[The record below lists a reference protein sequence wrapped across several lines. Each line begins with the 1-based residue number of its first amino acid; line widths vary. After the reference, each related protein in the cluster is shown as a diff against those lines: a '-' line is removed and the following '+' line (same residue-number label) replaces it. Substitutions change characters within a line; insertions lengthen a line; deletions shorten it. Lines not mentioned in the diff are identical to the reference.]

1 MTSRLVFS
9 QVNEPELC
17 RIAEL
22 VALFVRPGEMI
33 ALSGELGAGKTA
45 FARAFVRAILD
56 DADVEVPSPTFNLL
70 QLYESPRFPIA
81 HLDLYRLSNPSEVG
95 EVIADDVLAGSVAV
109 VEWPERVASLL
120 SPSRLDVRISETGA
134 ADLRTLELAGHG
146 AWGSRL
152 DRLDEVRRFLLDEL
166 GGEGWSRARFRY
178 LQGDASPRAYTRIFV
193 DDTTYVLM
201 NAPRMPDG
209 PPIRNGMPYSRIA
222 HLAEDVRPFV
232 AVGRAL
238 EEIGIAAPH
247 IRAQDMHRGL
257 LLLEDLGDLTLGRA
271 IDNGFS
277 QRDLWSAAVDALV
290 SVRRAGLP
298 KTLPLSPAEMHI
310 LPAYDRDAL
319 GIETELLVDWY
330 WPMLKGGSPSAEA
343 RNEFV
348 DLWGAQF
355 ERLLTSPMGWVLR
368 DYHSPNLMWRPGR
381 EGLARIGILDFQ
393 DALQGPWAYD
403 LVSLLQDA
411 RVDVPPTLEA
421 ELFARYCDR
430 VAAIEPDF
438 DRTSFADAY
447 AALGAQRNTKIL
459 GIFARLA
466 RRDGKTIYLRHIP
479 RIWSYLAR
487 NLAQPSLE
495 PLRVWYD
502 RHFPQPVRTAVP
514 SA

>member
-1 MTSRLVFS
+1 MTTNLVFS
-9 QVNEPELC
+9 EVDEPELC
-17 RIAEL
+17 RVAEL

-95 EVIADDVLAGSVAV
+95 EVVADDALAGSVAV
-109 VEWPERVASLL
+109 VEWPERIASLL
-120 SPSRLDVRISETGA
+120 PPSRLDVRISEAGTAG
-134 ADLRTLELAGHG
+134 LRTLELVGHA
-146 AWGSRL
+146 AWSSRL
-152 DRLDEVRRFLLDEL
+152 NRLGEVRRFLLDEL
-166 GGEGWSRARFRY
+166 GQDIWSRARLRY
-178 LQGDASPRAYTRIFV
+178 LQGDASARAYARLFV
-193 DDTTYVLM
+193 DDTTHILM
-201 NAPRMPDG
+201 DAPRMPDG
-209 PPIRNGMPYSRIA
+209 PPIRNGLPYSRIA

-232 AVGRAL
+232 AIGRAL

-247 IRAQDMHRGL
+247 IRAQDIHRGL

-271 IDNGFS
+271 IDSGFS
-277 QRDLWSAAVDALV
+277 QRNLWSAAVDVLV

-298 KTLPLSPAEMHI
+298 RDLPLSTDESHN
-310 LPAYDRDAL
+310 LPEYDRDAL

-330 WPMLKGGSPSAEA
+330 WPMLKGGPPSAEA
-343 RNEFV
+343 RDEFV
-348 DLWGAQF
+348 NLWGAQF
-355 ERLLTSPMGWVLR
+355 DRLPISPMGWVLR
-368 DYHSPNLMWRPGR
+368 DYHSPNLMWRPEQ
-381 EGLARIGILDFQ
+381 EGLARIGVLDFQ

-403 LVSLLQDA
+403 LMSLLQDA
-411 RVDVPPTLEA
+411 RVDVPPALEA

-430 VAAIEPDF
+430 VAAIEPGF

-479 RIWSYLAR
+479 RIWTYLGR

>member
-1 MTSRLVFS
+1 
-9 QVNEPELC
+9 
-17 RIAEL
+17 
-22 VALFVRPGEMI
+22 
-33 ALSGELGAGKTA
+33 
-45 FARAFVRAILD
+45 
-56 DADVEVPSPTFNLL
+56 
-70 QLYESPRFPIA
+70 
-81 HLDLYRLSNPSEVG
+81 
-95 EVIADDVLAGSVAV
+95 
-109 VEWPERVASLL
+109 
-120 SPSRLDVRISETGA
+120 
-134 ADLRTLELAGHG
+134 
-146 AWGSRL
+146 
-152 DRLDEVRRFLLDEL
+152 
-166 GGEGWSRARFRY
+166 
-178 LQGDASPRAYTRIFV
+178 
-193 DDTTYVLM
+193 M

-381 EGLARIGILDFQ
+381 EGLARIGDPRFPGCTAGTVGLRFGVPAAGRASRCSTNSRSRAVRPILRPRCRNRARFRPHQLRRCLCRTWRTAQHEDPGHLCPPRAAGRQ
-393 DALQGPWAYD
+393 DYLPASYSAH
-403 LVSLLQDA
+403 LVLSRAKSGAAFAGAAA
-411 RVDVPPTLEA
+411 RLVRPPFSTACSHCCAVGMIACRLA
-421 ELFARYCDR
+421 GGSTQHELATRNGHGARCRTRTAHAPAQQR
-430 VAAIEPDF
+430 VAEAARAPEGEAV
-438 DRTSFADAY
+438 DR
-447 AALGAQRNTKIL
+447 
-459 GIFARLA
+459 
-466 RRDGKTIYLRHIP
+466 P
-479 RIWSYLAR
+479 RA
-487 NLAQPSLE
+487 
-495 PLRVWYD
+495 
-502 RHFPQPVRTAVP
+502 
-514 SA
+514 

>member
-1 MTSRLVFS
+1 
-9 QVNEPELC
+9 
-17 RIAEL
+17 
-22 VALFVRPGEMI
+22 MI
-33 ALSGELGAGKTA
+33 ALKGELGAGKTT
-45 FARAFVRAILD
+45 FARAFIRAVLD
-56 DADVEVPSPTFNLL
+56 DTALEVPSPTFNLL
-70 QLYESPRFPIA
+70 QLYESSRFPIA
-81 HLDLYRLSNPSEVG
+81 HLDLYRLSKANDLG
-95 EVIADDVLAGSVAV
+95 EVIADEALAGSVAV
-109 VEWPERVASLL
+109 VEWPERAESLL
-120 SPSRLDVRISETGA
+120 PSSRLEIRISETG
-134 ADLRTLELAGHG
+134 DSRTLELTGHA
-146 AWGSRL
+146 AWSSRL
-152 DRLDEVRRFLLDEL
+152 NRLDEVRRFLVHEL
-166 GGEGWSRARFRY
+166 GEGSWSHAHLRY
-178 LQGDASPRAYTRIFV
+178 LQGDASPRAYARLFV

-209 PPIRNGMPYSRIA
+209 PPIRNGLPYSRIA

-271 IDNGFS
+271 VDAGFT
-277 QRDLWSAAVDALV
+277 QRELWSAAVDVLV
-290 SVRRAGLP
+290 VIRSTKPRSV
-298 KTLPLSPAEMHI
+298 LPLTAGEMHT
-310 LPAYDRDAL
+310 LPAYDRGAL
-319 GIETELLVDWY
+319 GIEAELLVDWY
-330 WPMLKGGSPSAEA
+330 WPMLKGGPPSAEV
-343 RNEFV
+343 RDEFV
-348 DLWGAQF
+348 ELWSVQF

-368 DYHSPNLMWRPGR
+368 DYHSPNLMWRPER
-381 EGLARIGILDFQ
+381 RGLARIGVLDFQ

-411 RVDVPPTLEA
+411 RIDVPPSLEA
-421 ELFARYCDR
+421 ELFARYCER
-430 VAAIEPDF
+430 IAAIEPDF

-466 RRDGKTIYLRHIP
+466 RRDNKTIYLRHIP
-479 RIWSYLAR
+479 RIWAYLGR

-495 PLRVWYD
+495 PLRIWYD